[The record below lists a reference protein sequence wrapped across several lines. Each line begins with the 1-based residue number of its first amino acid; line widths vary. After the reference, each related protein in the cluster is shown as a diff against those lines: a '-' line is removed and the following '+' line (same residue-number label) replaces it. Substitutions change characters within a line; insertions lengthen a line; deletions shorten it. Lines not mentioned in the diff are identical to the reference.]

1 MKIQC
6 PECKRVYQVDA
17 SKIPD
22 AGANVKCKCE
32 TKFFIKKDTLEAE
45 EKPII
50 LEESTTEEVQ
60 KKDSWIC
67 PKCGH
72 NRKTEDLE
80 CPSCGIVYEK
90 YKEKPIIQEEPKTE
104 EGFKAEEEPKIKAK
118 EEPDT
123 NDSQYNYESAEK
135 IIMKNCPFCAEE
147 IRFDAVK
154 CKICGEWLN
163 QQKIEPKVS
172 TATSK
177 SSDRINLNTELT
189 KKERKSSG
197 AKIALIVFL
206 VVFVGIIFAVMNSN
220 QKQNVMVKQQAEQT
234 QAGIDKR
241 EAQARI
247 EMQEAQAIIEMR
259 EAQSRIEMR
268 EAQSAD
274 LLQSCQN
281 SCRLATSA
289 EWSNRR
295 KSSELFDRQ
304 RSIAYCFDTCTQDA
318 MARNVEI
325 NKLREMLK

>member
-6 PECKRVYQVDA
+6 PECKRVYLVDD

-22 AGANVKCKCE
+22 AGANIKCKCE

-50 LEESTTEEVQ
+50 LEESKTGEVQ

-80 CPSCGIVYEK
+80 CPSCGVVYEK

-118 EEPDT
+118 EEPDI
-123 NDSQYNYESAEK
+123 NDSQYNYESTEK
-135 IIMKNCPFCAEE
+135 IIMKNCTFCAEE

-163 QQKIEPKVS
+163 QQKIKPKVS

-177 SSDRINLNTELT
+177 SSDRINLNSELA

-220 QKQNVMVKQQAEQT
+220 QKQNVMVKQQEEQT
-234 QAGIDKR
+234 
-241 EAQARI
+241 QARI
-247 EMQEAQAIIEMR
+247 EMQEAQARIDKR
-259 EAQSRIEMR
+259 EAQARIDKR

-274 LLQSCQN
+274 LLQSCRN
-281 SCRLATSA
+281 ACTVSRTGSRDIGDISRNMADIA
-289 EWSNRR
+289 
-295 KSSELFDRQ
+295 
-304 RSIAYCFDTCTQDA
+304 RSTICFTDCEQDA
-318 MARNVEI
+318 RIRNIEI
-325 NKLREMLK
+325 NKLREMIEQRKQY